1 MEQQDNEIGC
11 DPVMIK
17 QRELAN
23 VSGPEWR
30 ITMYSYT
37 ENQGWK
43 DSWEDNGQ
51 ELLLTV
57 PKEFSFAQNRNY
69 LAGAPN
75 ECLFHLRE
83 ERIYRAIP
91 TLRELSIVEIGEADQ
106 NTMRIR
112 FLGDTAPTSKEG
124 RAAVARYVHDWFD
137 LDTNLQPFYELAK
150 TDALLK
156 RAVDSFYG
164 LRNVGIPDLFE
175 AISWGIIGQQINMT
189 FAYTLK
195 RRLVESFGRQVTCEG
210 EVYWL
215 FPEPER
221 IAALR
226 VEDLHAL
233 KMTGKKSEY
242 LIDVAKLI
250 VEGKMSKEQLLAAGS
265 GKAAEK
271 QLVQIRGIGPWT
283 ANYVLMRCLRIP
295 SAFPIDDVGLH
306 NAIRHLLETKEKPTK
321 EELIRLSAGWTN
333 WESYATF
340 YLWRFL
346 Y

>member
-1 MEQQDNEIGC
+1 M
-11 DPVMIK
+11 K
-17 QRELAN
+17 
-23 VSGPEWR
+23 
-30 ITMYSYT
+30 SYT
-37 ENQGWK
+37 QDQAWDG
-43 DSWEDNGQ
+43 SWEDQ
-51 ELLLTV
+51 EQVLTLSL
-57 PKEFSFAQNRNY
+57 PQEFSFSQNLDY

-75 ECLFHLRE
+75 ECLFHLKNG
-83 ERIYRAIP
+83 RIYRAIP
-91 TLRELSIVEIGEADQ
+91 AGEELSIVEISDAGKNA
-106 NTMRIR
+106 MAVR
-112 FLGDTAPTSKEG
+112 FLGDTAPKSKEG

-137 LDTNLQPFYELAK
+137 LGTDLRPFYELAK
-150 TDALLK
+150 TDALLQ

-175 AISWGIIGQQINMT
+175 AISWGIIGQQINMS

-195 RRLVESFGRQVTCEG
+195 RRMVESFGTPVTCEG

-215 FPEPER
+215 FPDPER

-226 VEDLHAL
+226 PEELQEL
-233 KMTGKKSEY
+233 KMTAKKSEY
-242 LIDVAKLI
+242 LIDVARLI
-250 VEGKMSKEQLLAAGS
+250 VEGKLSKEQLLSAGT
-265 GKAAEK
+265 GRAAEK

-306 NAIRHLLETKEKPTK
+306 NAIKYLLGTDEKPTK
-321 EELIRLSAGWTN
+321 EELIRLSTGWTN